1 MPLGS
6 AASDEEDQMK
16 AQEAMRHAPVEL
28 PVDATIGEAARLMD
42 DRAVGA
48 VVLTDDQT
56 GRPVGIVT
64 DRDLVVRA
72 MARNI
77 PPDARVDS
85 VMSMGVTC
93 LDADADL
100 HDAVRLFATHPI
112 RRLPL
117 VAGDRMVGMLT
128 VDDLLVDLSSDLSNV
143 VRGLTAQVLFG
154 HPEAK
159 VPAAESV
166 V

>member
-1 MPLGS
+1 MSVRRRGIGTGGR
-6 AASDEEDQMK
+6 DEGTRSG
-16 AQEAMRHAPVEL
+16 EARAGRAPRR
-28 PVDATIGEAARLMD
+28 PTIGDAARLMD
-42 DRAVGA
+42 DCAVGA
-48 VVLTDDQT
+48 VVVVDQEG

-77 PPDARVDS
+77 SPDARVDS

-93 LDADADL
+93 LDANADL
-100 HDAVRLFATHPI
+100 HDAVRVFATHPI

-143 VRGLTAQVLFG
+143 VRGVTAQVLFG

-159 VPAAESV
+159 VPAAESSV
-166 V
+166 

>member
-1 MPLGS
+1 
-6 AASDEEDQMK
+6 MK

>member
-1 MPLGS
+1 
-6 AASDEEDQMK
+6 MK
-16 AQEAMRHAPVEL
+16 AQEAVRHAPVEL
-28 PVDATIGEAARLMD
+28 PVDATIGEAAKLMD
-42 DRAVGA
+42 DCAVGA
-48 VVLTDDQT
+48 VVVVDQLG

-72 MARNI
+72 MARNV

-143 VRGLTAQVLFG
+143 VRGVTAQVLFG

-159 VPAAESV
+159 VPAAESTV
-166 V
+166 